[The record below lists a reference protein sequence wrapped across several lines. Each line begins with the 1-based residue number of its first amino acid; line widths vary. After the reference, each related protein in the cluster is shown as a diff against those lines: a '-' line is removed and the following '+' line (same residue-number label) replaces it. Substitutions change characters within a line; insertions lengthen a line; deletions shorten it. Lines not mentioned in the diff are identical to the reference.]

1 MIKYIHFT
9 IILFFFAQ
17 ISTAQQVQKNDYHSP
32 LGIPLILAS
41 NFGELRPNHFH
52 MGLDFKTNGRI
63 GYNIYSIED
72 GFVSRIKISPYGYG
86 KVIYID
92 HPNGITSVYA
102 HCSEFKGEIA
112 ELIKNT
118 QYKEQN
124 YAVEIFPK
132 KNQLSVK
139 RGQVIAIS
147 GNTGGSSAPHLHFE
161 LRETKTEQA
170 LNPLIYGFDI
180 ADHKKPEIRNIK
192 VYGLTKDGYRFPT
205 KSKLNTV
212 YKGKTMFYISE
223 NKLIVPAHFLSKSG
237 GLGFAFDVIDR
248 FDGAGNKCGL
258 YASYLIID
266 NDTVFGQKI
275 NKVPFEST
283 RYVNSHKDYYEYAH
297 KKRKFHKSFRTN
309 ENSLPIYTEEEL
321 GVFHS
326 KPGSTHEVQFV
337 AFDAKG
343 NKSILKFKLVI
354 LSGEINKMDKIETDS
369 SYLLPNETML
379 IRKNNTEIEFGRTTT
394 YEPIKIDRS
403 KIEYSI
409 GSPEIPVQKAYKIKI
424 SGDFKSN
431 NYYMDI
437 TTAKNRHRSILALY
451 DDSLLV
457 FEPKYFG
464 KYSIKK
470 DETNPTVTP
479 INFKNSSTQL
489 NGKVLKWKIADRQ
502 TSISDYDLFI
512 NGEWVL
518 LEFDAKRATI
528 TYTRELSFKG
538 EKELKL
544 IVVDSCGNQTTWTKK
559 LKFN

>member
-1 MIKYIHFT
+1 MRKYIQVT
-9 IILFFFAQ
+9 IIILFFTQ
-17 ISTAQQVQKNDYHSP
+17 ISTAQQIQKNDYHSP

-52 MGLDFKTNGRI
+52 MGLDFKTNGRT

-132 KNQLSVK
+132 KNQLPVK

-161 LRETKTEQA
+161 LRDTKTEQA

-180 ADHKKPEIRNIK
+180 SDHKKPEIRNIK
-192 VYGLTKDGYRFPT
+192 VYGLTKDGYRFPN
-205 KSKLNTV
+205 KSKINTV
-212 YKGKTMFYISE
+212 YKGKSTFYISE
-223 NKLIVPAHFLSKSG
+223 NKLIVPAHFLSKTG

-248 FDGAGNKCGL
+248 LDGAGNKCGL

-266 NDTVFGQKI
+266 NDTIFGQKI

-283 RYVNSHKDYYEYAH
+283 RYVNSHKDYNEYAF
-297 KKRKFHKSFRTN
+297 KKRKFHKSFRTT
-309 ENSLPIYTEEEL
+309 ENALPIYTENGL
-321 GVFHS
+321 GIFHS
-326 KPGSTHEVQFV
+326 KPGSTHDVQFV

-343 NKSILKFKLVI
+343 NQSILKFKLVI
-354 LSGEINKMDKIETDS
+354 QLGEINKLDRIETDS
-369 SYLLPNETML
+369 SFLLPNNTMVV
-379 IRKNNTEIEFGRTTT
+379 IKNNTEIEFGRTTT
-394 YEPIKIDRS
+394 YEPIRIDPSKIDF
-403 KIEYSI
+403 SI
-409 GSPEIPVQKAYKIKI
+409 GSAEIPVHKAYKVKI
-424 SGDFKSN
+424 SGNYKDR
-431 NYYMDI
+431 NYYMEII
-437 TTAKNRHRSILALY
+437 TSKNRSRSISALY
-451 DDSLLV
+451 DDSLLI

-464 KYSIKK
+464 TYSIKK
-470 DETNPTVTP
+470 DETNPTIFPV
-479 INFKNSSTQL
+479 NFKNSSTQFS
-489 NGKVLKWKIADRQ
+489 GKTLKWKIADRQ
-502 TSISDYDLFI
+502 TFISDYDLFI

-518 LEFDAKRATI
+518 LEYDAKRATI
-528 TYTRELSFKG
+528 TYTRDLSFKG
-538 EKELKL
+538 EMELKL
-544 IVVDSCGNQTTWTKK
+544 IVVDSCGNQTIWNKK
-559 LKFN
+559 LNFN